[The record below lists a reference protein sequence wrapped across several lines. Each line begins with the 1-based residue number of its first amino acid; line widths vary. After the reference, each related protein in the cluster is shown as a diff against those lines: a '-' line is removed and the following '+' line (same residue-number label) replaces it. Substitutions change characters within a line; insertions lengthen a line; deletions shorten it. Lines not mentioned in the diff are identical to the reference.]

1 MDKRTLSLFAA
12 FLLSALL
19 LLLPASGQTCDHPAA
34 ADAATCDPASRS
46 LSDCEPMAADSLE
59 RIDTVDSDLVAL
71 RRTAGGDGVVLEVAG
86 FGLTLSPLSEEK
98 MKDRSAR
105 VKAPRFNMV
114 ALYKTEVG
122 FNIPT
127 GTDYGGYPAA
137 ETGFFDLRGGK
148 SFHLSTT
155 LVGLNCV
162 IGRQRKFSITTG
174 LSYAV
179 DNYRLSDNSITLAYR
194 DGKVVPQRLDGKADK
209 SKLRTTSLGIPL
221 HLAYQPVRHLTVSL
235 SGYFDFTMGANSI
248 YKRPKE
254 KSSLSGVN
262 DFRFGVGASVSYYN
276 VGVYLRYGVT
286 PLFKSSV
293 GPKVHPLSI
302 GLCIGL

>member
-1 MDKRTLSLFAA
+1 
-12 FLLSALL
+12 
-19 LLLPASGQTCDHPAA
+19 
-34 ADAATCDPASRS
+34 
-46 LSDCEPMAADSLE
+46 MAADSLE

-71 RRTAGGDGVVLEVAG
+71 RRTAGGDEVVLEVAG

-137 ETGFFDLRGGK
+137 EAGFFDLRGGK

-174 LSYAV
+174 LSYTV

>member
-1 MDKRTLSLFAA
+1 MCIR
-12 FLLSALL
+12 
-19 LLLPASGQTCDHPAA
+19 
-34 ADAATCDPASRS
+34 
-46 LSDCEPMAADSLE
+46 
-59 RIDTVDSDLVAL
+59 
-71 RRTAGGDGVVLEVAG
+71 
-86 FGLTLSPLSEEK
+86 
-98 MKDRSAR
+98 DR
-105 VKAPRFNMV
+105 
-114 ALYKTEVG
+114 
-122 FNIPT
+122 
-127 GTDYGGYPAA
+127 
-137 ETGFFDLRGGK
+137 
-148 SFHLSTT
+148 
-155 LVGLNCV
+155 
-162 IGRQRKFSITTG
+162 RKFSITTG